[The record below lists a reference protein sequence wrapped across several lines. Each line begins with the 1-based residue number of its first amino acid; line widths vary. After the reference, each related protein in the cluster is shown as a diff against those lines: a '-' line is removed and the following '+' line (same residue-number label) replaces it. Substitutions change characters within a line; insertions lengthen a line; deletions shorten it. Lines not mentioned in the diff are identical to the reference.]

1 MGGHGS
7 PSRILK
13 PLFTPVA
20 SEKQLWT
27 IRLQIAIPCMEKNR
41 GGSMR
46 FKQTITEAAVLILAA
61 VGIAIAI
68 HIIRPDK
75 IAPVADRTTDG
86 DTQTIQPSLGVRE
99 IRIEEVQHL
108 FKEKD
113 VLFADARHRADYEA
127 GHIQGAVN
135 LNVADPDAW
144 LPDFMPATDPATR
157 IVTYC
162 DGESCP
168 LAEELAELLV
178 LNGFENVATLKNGLT
193 RWRESGLPVE

>member
-1 MGGHGS
+1 
-7 PSRILK
+7 
-13 PLFTPVA
+13 
-20 SEKQLWT
+20 
-27 IRLQIAIPCMEKNR
+27 
-41 GGSMR
+41 MR

-75 IAPVADRTTDG
+75 IAPVAERPSDG
-86 DTQTIQPSLGVRE
+86 DAQTIQQTLGVRE
-99 IRIEEVQHL
+99 ISVEEARHL
-108 FKEKD
+108 FKED
-113 VLFADARHRADYEA
+113 GVLFVDARHRADYEA

>member
-1 MGGHGS
+1 
-7 PSRILK
+7 
-13 PLFTPVA
+13 
-20 SEKQLWT
+20 
-27 IRLQIAIPCMEKNR
+27 
-41 GGSMR
+41 MR

-99 IRIEEVQHL
+99 IQIEEVQHL